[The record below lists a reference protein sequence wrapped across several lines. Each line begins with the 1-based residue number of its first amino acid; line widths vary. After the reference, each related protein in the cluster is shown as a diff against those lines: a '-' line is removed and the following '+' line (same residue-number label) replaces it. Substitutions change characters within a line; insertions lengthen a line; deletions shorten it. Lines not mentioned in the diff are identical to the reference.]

1 MSGIWHQL
9 GQIAMVLVMLG
20 GAAAVVV
27 GVVLLRAHRRQPLAS
42 GESPSVPIKPAPAP
56 AAAPS
61 HVVVH
66 IHAGAPLATL
76 LREHANTA
84 ELAKLRP
91 FLEFGAVWCP
101 PSRIFGDSLED
112 PRMQAALA
120 GVYLIRAEMDEFM
133 DDPVARELRLSVV
146 PVFHELDAEGRPT
159 GRSINGGAW
168 GADTIENMSRTM
180 TGFFAG

>member
-1 MSGIWHQL
+1 MSGIWHEL
-9 GQIAMVLVMLG
+9 WQIVMVLAMLF
-20 GAAAVVV
+20 GAGAVVF
-27 GVVLLRAHRRQPLAS
+27 GVVLLRSQRRQPLAS
-42 GESPSVPIKPAPAP
+42 GESPSLPTKPAPAP
-56 AAAPS
+56 ASAAS

-66 IHAGAPLATL
+66 IHAGTSLAAL
-76 LREHANTA
+76 LREHANAA

-101 PSRIFGDSLED
+101 PSRMFGEVLED
-112 PRMQAALA
+112 PRMKSALA

-133 DDPVARELRLSVV
+133 DDPYAKELRLSSV
-146 PVFHELDAEGRPT
+146 PVFFELDAEGRHT
-159 GRSINGGAW
+159 GRTITGGAW